1 MSRKSV
7 PSSVT
12 TAPTTKLENDFWLA
26 VTNRDAKADGRFFY
40 AVKTTGVYC
49 RPSCG
54 ARTPKRE
61 NTFFYLSRADA
72 EKAGFR
78 PCKRCKPEQLPLTD
92 QRRAMITGLC
102 RYIEEAESP
111 PSLST
116 LAERANLSP
125 YHLHRLFKKMT
136 GLTPKAYAIAHRANK
151 MREGL
156 NSQSS
161 ITDAIFDAGYNA
173 SSGFYT
179 KADQLLGM
187 TPSRYRQGGFDVQIQ
202 FAVGQCSL
210 GSILVAASDKGICA
224 ILMGDSPDELINDL
238 EKRFPKAEFIGG
250 DRDFEQ
256 RIALVIGLVETP
268 QSGLNLPLDIR
279 GTAFQQRVWQAL
291 QTIPAGSTLS
301 YSQLAERIGAPES
314 TRAVANACAANPL
327 AIAIPC
333 HRVVR
338 SDGSLSG
345 YRWGIERKRTL
356 LNRESTHSQRQ
367 QKAEEC

>member
-1 MSRKSV
+1 
-7 PSSVT
+7 
-12 TAPTTKLENDFWLA
+12 
-26 VTNRDAKADGRFFY
+26 
-40 AVKTTGVYC
+40 
-49 RPSCG
+49 
-54 ARTPKRE
+54 
-61 NTFFYLSRADA
+61 
-72 EKAGFR
+72 
-78 PCKRCKPEQLPLTD
+78 
-92 QRRAMITGLC
+92 MITGLC

-151 MREGL
+151 IREGL
-156 NSQSS
+156 NRQSS
-161 ITDAIFDAGYNA
+161 ITHAIFDAGYNA
-173 SSGFYT
+173 NSGFYT
-179 KADQLLGM
+179 KAHQFLGM
-187 TPSRYRQGGFDVQIQ
+187 TPSRYRQGGPDVQIQ

-301 YSQLAERIGAPES
+301 YSQLAERIGAPKS
-314 TRAVANACAANPL
+314 ARAVASACAANPL